1 MKLIDRASAPDE
13 RRWQVYNKIAT
24 KILPLILLAY
34 TLASIDKV
42 NVSFAKLQMGQ
53 ELGLSNSMY
62 GFGAGVFFIGYC
74 LFEIPSNMILHRVGA
89 RIWLARIMIVWG
101 LVSACTMFVRTPE
114 QFYVVRFLL
123 GLSEAGFYPGALV
136 FLTNWFPR
144 FARSQAIAIMLV
156 GSSLSAIIGSPLSG
170 GIMGFLDTV
179 GGLRGWQWLFLV
191 EGFPATLLGLVFL
204 AALPN
209 RAADAKWLD
218 EDERKIVAADL
229 AHEQSLHS
237 DDAARHRFRDAF
249 GNVNIWCL
257 VVANFCNLC
266 TLYGI
271 QFWLPTIIERA
282 VHTTVFITGLVAA
295 GLTLIPCTVLIL
307 NARHS
312 DRTGERRWHATVAFL
327 TTFAGLAISGTFSG
341 NAYIALA
348 GLVLANSGVVMVSG
362 TIFTLPGTFAL
373 GAAAAAG
380 FALITTLGN
389 FAGYAS
395 PFLIGVLRDATGG
408 FSAAF
413 FGLGAAA
420 LIGAAAIQIT
430 PALRSKPK
438 GGAEAPPVTEVAANS
453 PADA

>member
-1 MKLIDRASAPDE
+1 MRLIDRASAPDE
-13 RRWQVYNKIAT
+13 GRWRIYNKIAT

-34 TLASIDKV
+34 TLATIDKV

-62 GFGAGVFFIGYC
+62 GFGAGVFFLGYC

-101 LVSACTMFVRTPE
+101 IVSACTMFVRTPE

-123 GLSEAGFYPGALV
+123 GLSEAGFYPGALL

-170 GIMGFLDTV
+170 GIMGFLDNIA
-179 GGLRGWQWLFLV
+179 GLRGWQWLFLV
-191 EGFPATLLGLVFL
+191 EGIPAAVLGVVFL

-209 RAADAKWLD
+209 RPKDAKWLG
-218 EDERKIVAADL
+218 ENERKIVTDDL
-229 AHEQSLHS
+229 LAEQSLLAS
-237 DDAARHRFRDAF
+237 EGSRHRFRDAF
-249 GNVNIWCL
+249 SNVNIWCL

-271 QFWLPTIIERA
+271 QFWLPTIIQRA
-282 VHTTVFITGLVAA
+282 VHTTVFVTGLVAA
-295 GLTLIPCTVLIL
+295 GLTLIPVTVLIL

-312 DRTGERRWHATVAFL
+312 DRTGERRWHATIAFL
-327 TTFAGLAISGTFSG
+327 TTFAGLAISGIFSD
-341 NAYIALA
+341 NAYIVLA
-348 GLVLANSGVVMVSG
+348 GLMLANSGVVMVSG
-362 TIFTLPGTFAL
+362 TIFTLPGTFTT
-373 GAAAAAG
+373 GAATAVG
-380 FALITTLGN
+380 FALITTIGN

-395 PFLIGVLRDATGG
+395 PFMIGVLRDATGN
-408 FSAAF
+408 FMAAF
-413 FGLGAAA
+413 FALGAVA
-420 LIGAAAIQIT
+420 LTGAAAIQIAPGLRAKRKAIAE
-430 PALRSKPK
+430 PALA
-438 GGAEAPPVTEVAANS
+438 AEILEQ
-453 PADA
+453 

>member
-1 MKLIDRASAPDE
+1 MRLIDRASAPDE
-13 RRWQVYNKIAT
+13 GRWRIYNKIAT

-34 TLASIDKV
+34 TLATIDKV

-62 GFGAGVFFIGYC
+62 GFGAGVFFLGYC

-101 LVSACTMFVRTPE
+101 IVSACSMFVRTPE

-136 FLTNWFPR
+136 FLTSWFPR
-144 FARSQAIAIMLV
+144 YARSQAIAIMLV

-170 GIMGFLDTV
+170 GIMGFLDNV
-179 GGLRGWQWLFLV
+179 AGLRGWQWLFLV
-191 EGFPATLLGLVFL
+191 EGIPAAVLGVVFL

-209 RAADAKWLD
+209 RPKDAKWLS
-218 EDERKIVAADL
+218 EDERKIVTDDL
-229 AHEQSLHS
+229 LVEQSLLARDGS
-237 DDAARHRFRDAF
+237 RHRFRDAF
-249 GNVNIWCL
+249 SNVNIWCL

-271 QFWLPTIIERA
+271 QFWLPTIIQRA
-282 VHTTVFITGLVAA
+282 VHTTVFVTGLVAA
-295 GLTLIPCTVLIL
+295 GLTLIPVTVLIL

-312 DRTGERRWHATVAFL
+312 DRTGERRWHATIAFL
-327 TTFAGLAISGTFSG
+327 ITFTGLAISGIFSD
-341 NAYIALA
+341 NAYVVLA

-362 TIFTLPGTFAL
+362 TIFTLPGTFTA
-373 GAAAAAG
+373 GAATAVG
-380 FALITTLGN
+380 FALITTIGN

-395 PFLIGVLRDATGG
+395 PFMIGVLRDATGN

-413 FGLGAAA
+413 FGLAAVA
-420 LIGAAAIQIT
+420 LIGAAAIQLA
-430 PALRSKPK
+430 PGLRIKPK
-438 GGAEAPPVTEVAANS
+438 DIPEPGPVTEIAGQ
-453 PADA
+453 